1 MTIEITR
8 IILWACIAIN
18 IACIWMN
25 QRATKRLRREYNAE
39 LESIHNYYEKREC
52 RHRKADN
59 LAEVSYTVRRCS
71 FNDSSY
77 MVVRCAFVDRFPYES
92 IIKIFDD
99 DDTEFNLREAQELC
113 DKLNEK

>member
-1 MTIEITR
+1 MTIEIIR
-8 IILWACIAIN
+8 IILWVSIAAN
-18 IACIWMN
+18 IACVWLN

-39 LESIHNYYEKREC
+39 LESIHNYYEKRER
-52 RHRKADN
+52 RHRTADD

-71 FNDSSY
+71 FDDSSY

-92 IIKIFDD
+92 TIKIFND

-113 DKLNEK
+113 DKLNEE